1 MQLLSSDK
9 ILWYAQS
16 DYPEATILEQQEAL
30 WNADPNLGKT
40 GYRLTYVPSVSGLKI
55 IRIKPEDIQMIVD
68 LHMHLPCR

>member
-1 MQLLSSDK
+1 MQIHYHLN

-40 GYRLTYVPSVSGLKI
+40 GYRLTYVPSVSG
-55 IRIKPEDIQMIVD
+55 
-68 LHMHLPCR
+68 